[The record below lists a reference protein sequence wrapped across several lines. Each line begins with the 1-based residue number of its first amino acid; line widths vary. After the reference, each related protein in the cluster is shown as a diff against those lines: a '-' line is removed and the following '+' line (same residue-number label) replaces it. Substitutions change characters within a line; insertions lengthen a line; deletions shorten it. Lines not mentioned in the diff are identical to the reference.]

1 MSQQLIYKY
10 RPKTINDISYMNI
23 YPILKN
29 ILTQKSTL
37 RYLFKGDIGVGK
49 TILIDVLKNELCKKY
64 MIYTLSEYLQKKD
77 FVFDKLNSLI
87 LIDNLDYLHIKSQLG
102 IKKILENSP
111 VNIIGTIN
119 NHNKVNENIIMR
131 LLLFKINAPSIEDN
145 LNILNKIRDKELINI
160 SDEEQLIIAS
170 QNLVTIGDKIN
181 ILQKFYYTDGKYSLE
196 DLNIGI
202 NLNKWIYFHEIC
214 KKRDNKHIKDFIRQ
228 IIDYGYSSIDFLYE
242 YLNYVKILSTIND
255 LRKFKIIK
263 LIINYIKQYYVIEEI
278 NSFLFFFSNRL
289 AGILNE
295 PDL

>member
-10 RPKTINDISYMNI
+10 RPKTITDISYMNI

-29 ILTQKSTL
+29 ILVQKSTL

-64 MIYTLSEYLQKKD
+64 RIYTLSEYLQKKD
-77 FVFDKLNSLI
+77 FVFDKVNSLI
-87 LIDNLDYLHIKSQLG
+87 LIDNLDYLHKKSQLG

-111 VNIIGTIN
+111 VNLIGTIN

-131 LLLFKINAPSIEDN
+131 LLLFKINAPSIDDN
-145 LNILNKIRDKELINI
+145 LNILNKIRDKELIKV
-160 SDEEQLIIAS
+160 SDTEQVIIAS

-202 NLNKWIYFHEIC
+202 NLNKWTYFHEIC
-214 KKRDNKHIKDFIRQ
+214 KKRDNKNIKDFIRQ

-242 YLNYVKILSTIND
+242 YLNYIKNLYTIND

-263 LIINYIKQYYVIEEI
+263 LIMNYIKQYYVIEEI
-278 NSFLFFFSNRL
+278 NSFLFFFSNKL
-289 AGILNE
+289 ASILNE